1 MIKVFLSGKAFF
13 FWRQQALA
21 LQFILEDSI
30 VVLML
35 YPELPSFNSRHA
47 WTLDQLPDDSYRLD
61 EHILQPIST
70 SMEVSAPVSGAE
82 LERLRYLQSLTTRGT
97 NALDGSTEQQRLEE
111 LSAVNDSLAAEPTY
125 ALLHTR
131 MRVWGQPEQG
141 RAARIAIL
149 RGFVLDL
156 GSPNPQHQMHRVI
169 EGKNGKLGRRYDP
182 VQVMLKTAEQ

>member
-1 MIKVFLSGKAFF
+1 
-13 FWRQQALA
+13 
-21 LQFILEDSI
+21 
-30 VVLML
+30 
-35 YPELPSFNSRHA
+35 
-47 WTLDQLPDDSYRLD
+47 
-61 EHILQPIST
+61 
-70 SMEVSAPVSGAE
+70 
-82 LERLRYLQSLTTRGT
+82 
-97 NALDGSTEQQRLEE
+97 
-111 LSAVNDSLAAEPTY
+111 VNDSLAAEPTY